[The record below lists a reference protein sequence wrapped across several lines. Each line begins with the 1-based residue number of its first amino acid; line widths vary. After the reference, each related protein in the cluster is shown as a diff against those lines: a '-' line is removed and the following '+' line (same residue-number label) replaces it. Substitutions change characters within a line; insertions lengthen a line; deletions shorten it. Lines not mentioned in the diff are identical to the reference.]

1 MRTPI
6 IRKLVCVSFA
16 LASFSLL
23 AVEPGRKPALSD
35 IAQGGLQMT
44 LTTGGYQ
51 FVVGAGT
58 PTAAGNLLTG
68 RESFP
73 ASAVVYNRSNT
84 DIKFT
89 FPNAEAADRRFRFR
103 IFNSTGTQI
112 WMSDEDS
119 ATPPVVTETVLPRH
133 GAWRRTVQVPLKLDG
148 KPLAAGIYTVEAS
161 VEADKQL
168 GASAIFEVATLP
180 PPDPEPDPTTGIKG
194 QVLKSTGIPSPDGGP
209 LPPELPLAGVRIVV
223 AEIPISNSLSHPLFF
238 WQGVTDNE
246 GRFQVNTRPGRFRVM
261 ATLPALTASNGSTA
275 IVPTPTFSVKTT
287 EVTVESGKFAEIR
300 FVFPPSQPPPPT
312 DTGIKGLVLIGPIT
326 PVAQPGE
333 PNEAPLAGAPVR
345 VEEIRLPNARYSRPP
360 FTWTGVTNAEG
371 RFEVRTP
378 AGKFRVTAR
387 QALIVLDPPPGTILR
402 ASNTGLPG
410 SQASAEVVVEQ
421 GKFSELTLHLDSGI
435 R

>member
-16 LASFSLL
+16 LASFSLW
-23 AVEPGRKPALSD
+23 AVEPGRKPAVLE
-35 IAQGGLQMT
+35 IAQGGLQLT

-51 FVVGAGT
+51 FVLGAGT
-58 PTAAGNLLTG
+58 PTTAANVATG

-73 ASAVVYNRSNT
+73 ASVVLYNRSNT

-89 FPNAEAADRRFRFR
+89 FATAEAADRRFRFR
-103 IFNSTGTQI
+103 IFNSTGTQL
-112 WMSDEDS
+112 WASDEDS
-119 ATPPVVTETVLPRH
+119 VTPPVGTEIVLPRH
-133 GAWRRTVQVPLKLDG
+133 GTWRRTVQVPLKLDG
-148 KPLAAGIYTVEAS
+148 KPLAAGVYTLEAS
-161 VEADKQL
+161 IEADKQV
-168 GASAIFEVATLP
+168 GASSVFEVATLP
-180 PPDPEPDPTTGIKG
+180 PPNPEPDPTTGIKG
-194 QVLKSTGIPSPDGGP
+194 QVLKSTGIPSSEGGP

-223 AEIPISNSLSHPLFF
+223 AEIPISNSLPHPLFF

-246 GRFQVNTRPGRFRVM
+246 GRFQVNTRPGRFRVT
-261 ATLPALTASNGSTA
+261 ATLPAPAGASGASA
-275 IVPTPTFSVKTT
+275 ILPTPSVSVKTT
-287 EVTVESGKFAEIR
+287 EVTVESGKFAETR
-300 FVFPPSQPPPPT
+300 FVFPPSQPPPPA
-312 DTGIKGLVLIGPIT
+312 DTGIKGLVLIGPIQ
-326 PVAQPGE
+326 PVVQPGE

-345 VEEIRLPNARYSRPP
+345 VEEIRLANARYSRPP
-360 FTWTGVTNAEG
+360 FTWTGVTNGEG

-378 AGKFRVTAR
+378 VGKFRVTAR

-421 GKFSELTLHLDSGI
+421 GKFSEVTLHLDSGI